1 MTRPRRPRQPQGG
14 IFAVVQTE
22 HGEVLHKLCSG
33 PCGAMKP
40 VEAFY
45 RKAQGPGGRTSCCKA
60 CLKPVQSAYG
70 QTEACRAQRRE
81 RYRERRRLHGPSG
94 RAHAGCV
101 YLVQLLGHV
110 NTIKIGKTVV
120 LTRRLSTLKWAYGPL
135 HRLLVIPCQD
145 PGKLEKQL
153 QAQLQAFRLYKDE
166 KKTELFQ
173 FTTKRG
179 RDALQRILKQYPQD
193 VSAAPLW
200 DIRPSIPETSEE
212 QLRLFG

>member
-1 MTRPRRPRQPQGG
+1 
-14 IFAVVQTE
+14 
-22 HGEVLHKLCSG
+22 
-33 PCGAMKP
+33 
-40 VEAFY
+40 
-45 RKAQGPGGRTSCCKA
+45 
-60 CLKPVQSAYG
+60 
-70 QTEACRAQRRE
+70 
-81 RYRERRRLHGPSG
+81 
-94 RAHAGCV
+94 
-101 YLVQLLGHV
+101 V

-120 LTRRLSTLKWAYGPL
+120 LTQRLSKLKWAYGPL

-145 PGKLEKQL
+145 PGEIEKQL